1 MMEKINFNKLIEN
14 IGGYTPYASRWVRI
28 LKVYEE
34 NPEKHSRTFEY
45 QFKGQNGSKLL
56 IPTEICD
63 KLQYGS
69 DDEGNSYV
77 AVDNKYIK
85 IVTTDNWK
93 RLVLVSSTNSTK
105 EEVE

>member
-1 MMEKINFNKLIEN
+1 MEKINFNKLIEN
-14 IGGYTPYASRWVRI
+14 IGGYTPYASRWVKI
-28 LKVYEE
+28 IKVYEE

-45 QFKGQNGSKLL
+45 QFKGQNASKLP
-56 IPTEICD
+56 IPSDICE
-63 KLQYGS
+63 KLQYGA

-93 RLVLVSSTNSTK
+93 RLVLVSSSK
-105 EEVE
+105 EEAE